1 MKVKI
6 IAGTHITHA
15 FEIGSIV
22 KIESVKDGLFLAL
35 GVSVYT
41 GNLIEQQLIKEEFK
55 VIPE

>member
-6 IAGTHITHA
+6 IAGTHIIHA

-22 KIESVKDGLFLAL
+22 KIESVKDGLFQAV

-41 GNLIEQQLIKEEFK
+41 GNLITCYLIKEEFEINSK
-55 VIPE
+55 

>member
-55 VIPE
+55 VIPK